1 MAMLPKPEGCV
12 GCGLYGDGRGWVP
25 DLINPS
31 ATVTLVAQN
40 PGQLE
45 EQGLRITEYIAG
57 KPRTEPCTH
66 QPLTGATGYQVDT
79 KWLPK
84 AGLTRDDVSLMNVL
98 KCRLI
103 VNGKRSNHMPTG
115 KLLKEAVKHCSQ
127 YFKVP
132 ANTKLIVAMG
142 QHAFHTLG
150 GANLRKPN
158 GKPAGVYD
166 YRGYYLL
173 PETYNEIP
181 VFTVVHPADL
191 FRDRSMLVPT
201 ALDWRRIHKHLIGS
215 WPKPIPDRVMLN
227 TPEQV
232 DELFNRLQEAPWV
245 VVDTEYAPDSH
256 ILNLVGI
263 GAPDMEGGT
272 VFGGQVTWVHS
283 YAQLGTRQNFV
294 SRFTRLAK
302 TTPIWFWNAKADV
315 PVLAKAWGWNLD
327 YNSIKQQYV
336 QLHDGMI
343 LHHSLWSDYEHSL
356 EYAASTLGEY
366 TKLKHLART
375 DPLLYNWGDVI
386 ETVEVIIKLKHQ
398 LTLDTQVEAAYER
411 KRRLLPVII
420 EREHLGLRTNQ
431 SYIAE
436 MLIKYEDRL
445 HDTEKLAAAY
455 CGYEINLMSPGKSGQ
470 VARHLLDY
478 ERIAITSIDRDTI
491 ADERRKFLPL
501 DPDDENRELS
511 ITYILDRID
520 NGANPLLELRAMK
533 SRLQQVL
540 SHYLRPLQV
549 NNEHEHE

>member
-1 MAMLPKPEGCV
+1 MLAKPDTCKP
-12 GCGLYGDGRGWVP
+12 CPMYQDGRGIVY
-25 DLINPS
+25 DLIRIE
-31 ATVTLVAQN
+31 ARVALVAQN
-40 PGQLE
+40 PGADE
-45 EQGLRITEYIAG
+45 EAGRRVVEYIGG
-57 KPRTEPCTH
+57 KPRYESCNPE
-66 QPLTGATGYQVDT
+66 PLTGATGYQVDN

-103 VNGKRSNHMPTG
+103 VNGKRTNHMPTG
-115 KLLKEAVKHCSQ
+115 KLLKDAVKHCSQ

-132 ANTKLIVAMG
+132 AHTKLIVAMG

-150 GANLRKPN
+150 GAGLRKPN

-166 YRGYYLL
+166 YRGYLL

-201 ALDWRRIHKHLIGS
+201 ALDWRRICKYLVGL
-215 WPKPIPDRVMLN
+215 WPKPIPDRVTLN

-232 DELFNRLQEAPWV
+232 HELFDRLQEAPWV

-263 GAPDMEGGT
+263 GAPDTEGGT

-283 YAQLGTRQNFV
+283 SAQLGTRQNFV

-302 TTPIWFWNAKADV
+302 TVPVWFWNAKADV

-327 YNSIKQQYV
+327 YNSIKRQYG

-411 KRRLLPVII
+411 KRRLLPIII

-436 MLIKYEDRL
+436 MLIRYEDRL
-445 HDTEKLAAAY
+445 HDAEKLAAAY
-455 CGYEINLMSPGKSGQ
+455 CGYEINLMSPGTRGQ
-470 VARHLLDY
+470 VSRHLLNY
-478 ERIAITSIDRDTI
+478 EGISISSIDRDTI
-491 ADERRKFLPL
+491 ADERRKFLPF
-501 DPDDENRELS
+501 DSDTENRELS
-511 ITYILDRID
+511 TQYILDRID

-549 NNEHEHE
+549 DNEHEHE